1 MKLDAV
7 VYTVAGMAFGVI
19 LGWVIGAQQLGRTGA
34 VPAAPASRSRRAR
47 RRRAAA
53 AAAGG
58 RAAPVLDQA
67 RVDQLN
73 ATIKGNPKDVSA
85 VVQLANVYFDA
96 ERWPDAISWYERALA
111 LNPKDADVSTDLGVS
126 YYYTNRTE
134 EALKRFE
141 ESLKIDPK
149 HTKTLLNKGIVLAF
163 GKEDLKGAAVE
174 WQKVV
179 DLAPGSPEGEAARRA
194 LEGVAAAH
202 ANQAAP
208 SQQ

>member
-1 MKLDAV
+1 MKLDSV

-19 LGWVIGAQQLGRTGA
+19 LGWVIGSQQLGRVGT
-34 VPAAPASRSRRAR
+34 VPTAQAPVAQSAPATGGGT
-47 RRRAAA
+47 
-53 AAAGG
+53 AAGG

-67 RVDQLN
+67 RVDQLS
-73 ATIKGNPKDVSA
+73 ATVKGNPKDVSA

-111 LNPKDADVSTDLGVS
+111 LNPKDPDVSTDLGVS

-134 EALKRFE
+134 EALTRFE

-163 GKEDLKGAAVE
+163 GKEDLQGAAAE

-179 DLAPGSPEGEAARRA
+179 DLAQGSPEGEAARRA
-194 LEGVAAAH
+194 LEGVAAPH
-202 ANQAAP
+202 AKQAAP

>member
-1 MKLDAV
+1 MKLDSV

-19 LGWVIGAQQLGRTGA
+19 LGWVIGSQQLGRTGA
-34 VPAAPASRSRRAR
+34 AAPAPQAAAASAAPASGGAT
-47 RRRAAA
+47 
-53 AAAGG
+53 GG
-58 RAAPVLDQA
+58 RTPPTLDQA
-67 RVDQLN
+67 RVNQLS
-73 ATIKGNPKDVSA
+73 ATIANDAKNLTA

-96 ERWPDAISWYERALA
+96 ERWSDAISWYEKALA
-111 LNPKDADVSTDLGVS
+111 LDPKNADVSTDLGVS

-134 EALKRFE
+134 EALQRFE
-141 ESLKIDPK
+141 ASLKIDPK

-179 DLAPGSPEGEAARRA
+179 ELAPGTPEGEAARRA

-202 ANQAAP
+202 ANQATP

>member
-1 MKLDAV
+1 MKLDSV

-19 LGWVIGAQQLGRTGA
+19 LGWVIGSQQLGRTGA
-34 VPAAPASRSRRAR
+34 AAPAPQASAASAAPASGGAT
-47 RRRAAA
+47 
-53 AAAGG
+53 GG
-58 RAAPVLDQA
+58 RTPPTLDQP
-67 RVDQLN
+67 RVNQLS
-73 ATIKGNPKDVSA
+73 ATIANDAKNVTA

-96 ERWPDAISWYERALA
+96 ERWSDAISWYEKALS
-111 LNPKDADVSTDLGVS
+111 LDPKNADVSTDLGVS

-134 EALKRFE
+134 EALQRFE
-141 ESLKIDPK
+141 ASLKINPK

-179 DLAPGSPEGEAARRA
+179 ELAPGTPEGEAARRA

-202 ANQAAP
+202 ANQATP

>member
-1 MKLDAV
+1 MKLDSV

-19 LGWVIGAQQLGRTGA
+19 LGWVIGSQQLGRAGTS
-34 VPAAPASRSRRAR
+34 PAAQPPVAQSAPATGGGG
-47 RRRAAA
+47 
-53 AAAGG
+53 AAGG

-67 RVDQLN
+67 RVNQLN
-73 ATIKGNPKDVSA
+73 ATIQGNPKDVSA

-96 ERWPDAISWYERALA
+96 ERWPDAISWYERALT

-126 YYYTNRTE
+126 YYYTNRTD

-141 ESLKIDPK
+141 ESLRIDPK

-163 GKEDLKGAAVE
+163 GKEDLQGAAAE
-174 WQKVV
+174 WKKVV
-179 DLAPGSPEGEAARRA
+179 ELAPGSPEGEAARRA

-208 SQQ
+208 SEQ

>member
-1 MKLDAV
+1 
-7 VYTVAGMAFGVI
+7 MAFGVI
-19 LGWVIGAQQLGRTGA
+19 LGWVIGAQQLGRTA
-34 VPAAPASRSRRAR
+34 QVPTSPAPVAQSAPSTGAPAG
-47 RRRAAA
+47 
-53 AAAGG
+53 GG

-67 RVDQLN
+67 RVDQLTAAIN
-73 ATIKGNPKDVSA
+73 TDPRDTTAI
-85 VVQLANVYFDA
+85 VQLANVYLHA
-96 ERWPDAISWYERALA
+96 ERFKDAIGWYEKAIALD
-111 LNPKDADVSTDLGVS
+111 PKNADVSTDLGVS

-134 EALKRFE
+134 EALKRFDA
-141 ESLKIDPK
+141 SLQIDPK

-202 ANQAAP
+202 ANQTAPP

>member
-1 MKLDAV
+1 MRLDSV

-19 LGWVIGAQQLGRTGA
+19 LGWVIGSQQLGRTGA
-34 VPAAPASRSRRAR
+34 VPAAQPPVAQSAPATGGGT
-47 RRRAAA
+47 

-67 RVDQLN
+67 RVDQLS
-73 ATIKGNPKDVSA
+73 ATIKGNPKDVSS
-85 VVQLANVYFDA
+85 VVQLANAYFDA

-111 LNPKDADVSTDLGVS
+111 LNPKDPDVSTDLGVS
-126 YYYTNRTE
+126 YYYTNRTD
-134 EALKRFE
+134 EALRRFE

-163 GKEDLKGAAVE
+163 GKEDLKGAAAE

-179 DLAPGSPEGEAARRA
+179 ELAPGSPEGEAARRA

>member
-1 MKLDAV
+1 
-7 VYTVAGMAFGVI
+7 
-19 LGWVIGAQQLGRTGA
+19 
-34 VPAAPASRSRRAR
+34 
-47 RRRAAA
+47 
-53 AAAGG
+53 
-58 RAAPVLDQA
+58 
-67 RVDQLN
+67 VDQLS
-73 ATIKGNPKDVSA
+73 ATIKGNPKDVSL

-111 LNPKDADVSTDLGVS
+111 LNPKDPDVSTDLGVS

-141 ESLKIDPK
+141 ESLKINPK

-179 DLAPGSPEGEAARRA
+179 DIAPGSPEGEAARRA

-202 ANQAAP
+202 ANQTTP

>member
-1 MKLDAV
+1 VRLDAV

-19 LGWVIGAQQLGRTGA
+19 LGWVIGAQQLGRTA
-34 VPAAPASRSRRAR
+34 QVPTSPAPVAQSAPSTSAPAG
-47 RRRAAA
+47 
-53 AAAGG
+53 GG

-67 RVDQLN
+67 RVDQLTAAIN
-73 ATIKGNPKDVSA
+73 TDPRDTTAI
-85 VVQLANVYFDA
+85 VQLANVYFDA
-96 ERWPDAISWYERALA
+96 ERFNDAIGWYEKAIALD
-111 LNPKDADVSTDLGVS
+111 PKNADVSTDLGVS

-134 EALKRFE
+134 EALKRFDA
-141 ESLKIDPK
+141 SLQIDPK

-202 ANQAAP
+202 ANQTAAP